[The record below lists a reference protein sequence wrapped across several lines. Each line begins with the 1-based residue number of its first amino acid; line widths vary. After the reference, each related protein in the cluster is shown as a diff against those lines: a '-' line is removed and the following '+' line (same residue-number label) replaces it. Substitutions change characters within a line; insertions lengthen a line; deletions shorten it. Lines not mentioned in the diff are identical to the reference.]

1 MTSGWATIQ
10 TTIWATACITGRNTI
25 AALLLLCAT
34 IPASQAADQAQQQRQ
49 QIKQLSAESKK
60 LTGLLKEFKNQRST
74 LQSQLQQSETAIGS
88 LQKKTRD
95 ILGQLLQEQ
104 TELRRLQSRRDSLN
118 DKKQHQQQLLGQQLI
133 AAYQVGKQRKLKVLL
148 NQEQPDK
155 IARAL
160 TYYDYFNRAR
170 NEQITAFTAVV
181 EELNTLEV
189 DIQSRR
195 RGLEL
200 TKSRLDSEQQA
211 LQAKQK
217 QRAISLANIDTS
229 ISNNDLRLRQLA
241 KDRSELERLLAA
253 VEKSLANIT
262 NDYQPFDQLRGKLP
276 WPVAGKLSHR
286 FGSRRSSSSQ
296 RWQGVKILAAA
307 GSEVQSI
314 HHGRI
319 VFADWFRGSGL
330 LIIIDHGDG
339 YMSLYAHNQSIL
351 RETGEW
357 IGAGETIATVG
368 NSGGQSRA
376 SLYFEI
382 RHNGKPANPAKWCK
396 RS

>member
-1 MTSGWATIQ
+1 MTWC
-10 TTIWATACITGRNTI
+10 WPFRKTAAAILLCI
-25 AALLLLCAT
+25 AAL
-34 IPASQAADQAQQQRQ
+34 SVQAEDKAQQQRQ

-60 LTGLLKEFKNQRST
+60 LTLLLKEFKGQRST

-95 ILGQLLQEQ
+95 ILGQQLQEQ
-104 TELRRLQSRRDSLN
+104 TELHRLQGRREILN
-118 DKKQHQQQLLGQQLI
+118 RKKQRQQQLLGQQLI

-170 NEQITAFTAVV
+170 NEQITAFTSTV
-181 EELNTLEV
+181 EELNALEV

-211 LQAKQK
+211 LQGKQK
-217 QRAISLANIDTS
+217 QRAINLANIEAS
-229 ISNNDLRLRQLA
+229 ISSNDQRLRQLV

-253 VEKSLANIT
+253 VARSLANLT
-262 NDYQPFDQLRGKLP
+262 SASDYQPFDQLRGKLP

-286 FGSRRSSSSQ
+286 FGSRRSSTSQ
-296 RWQGVKILAAA
+296 RWQGVKIQAAA
-307 GSEVQSI
+307 GSDVQAI

-330 LIIIDHGDG
+330 LIIVDHGDG

-351 RETGEW
+351 QATGEW
-357 IGAGETIATVG
+357 IRAGDTIATVG